1 MLGNKLSITDIKD
14 FKNKKVLVRV
24 DFNVPIENGIIKD
37 DTRITATLPTIKHLK
52 KEGASK
58 IILISHCG
66 RPDGLKNMKYTLKPV
81 AEHLK
86 ILLEEDILFLNDC
99 IGKEVENEINNA
111 KENGIILLEN
121 LRFHIEEEGKGI
133 DENGNKVKATKE
145 NIEIFQKQLTKLGD
159 IFINDAFGT
168 AHRSHSSMIGI
179 HLNIKASGFL
189 MKKELQYFS
198 KILENPNRP
207 VLAILGGA
215 KISDK
220 IQLIINL
227 LDKVDKMIIG
237 GGMAYTFKFV
247 LNNMKIG
254 NSLFDELGSKI
265 INDIVHKAKC
275 KNVEILLPVDFK
287 IADKFDNNANT
298 KIVSDVEGIDDN
310 WMGLDAGPKSI
321 DNYKNIILNS
331 KTIIW
336 NGPQGVFEMPNFA
349 KGSIECLNL
358 VIEATK
364 NGAISIVG
372 GGDTASLVEQQKKK
386 HLISHVS
393 TGGGASLELLEGKE
407 LPGVAALSN
416 NFNKS
421 YPTFLRSIRLRKH
434 TPNKKTITAPVFT
447 SLANV
452 ISPPYT
458 QPGSKNEGVN
468 LEWAIEQ
475 PVRAPIGADIRVA
488 NASAQ
493 SNRFMNKIHCSFFDS
508 SFLCRSGEDS
518 NKVATPHM
526 VHVFSYV
533 PMSQS
538 GEFSLANDRKE
549 TRRYGQRVNCKAIW
563 INNSLTWQKG
573 GRLASFLLPSLRT
586 AVSDSYRRYIPI
598 GSKRLTIQRRNSKK
612 SVCFSSAGEVFEY
625 INDEKNDIEI
635 VACIISNLLGSF
647 FKCFFYVSEISE
659 SKLENGF
666 PFDASSIKLCSD
678 TEVSDFYI
686 KADFDTCYI
695 EECNGRNV
703 LNVLCYIKRYNGFDY
718 YKCPRTILK
727 KACDFVKQEGVA
739 DTVCMGNEIEFFIFD
754 KVNYSLDDYNSYVKV
769 YDRES
774 FSCKNNIAEIYGS
787 NVLSKTDSF
796 KEQLNNTNNDGLIN
810 DDSKKVKK
818 KCGYFATDPY
828 DTSNLI
834 KLKIC
839 RTLNDLNINVQRYHH
854 EVSTSQHEI
863 SLKYFDAVKNADNL
877 LITKQVIKTTVHA
890 FNRTATFMPK
900 PLVND
905 NGNGL
910 HCNISL
916 WKNKKNIFFSNDPST
931 FFLSKESFYFMN
943 GIIKHAKALQAFCNS
958 TINSYKRLVPGFET
972 CQKLFY
978 SFGSRSAVI
987 RLSLLNYS
995 NPSEK
1000 RIEFR
1005 LPDYVNSPHLIMAA
1019 IILAGYD
1026 GIKSKEQPLVPFESK
1041 DGKFYISSIFSNYIQ
1056 DTDKFETLT
1065 HALSDYTNV
1074 HNIKENPEF
1083 VNFFKCKEPENI
1095 SFSLAESLDAL
1106 EKDHDFLTVNNVF
1119 TKELIEEY
1127 IKFKREEVASYN
1139 KIVNPY
1145 DYLMYYGC

>member
-1 MLGNKLSITDIKD
+1 M
-14 FKNKKVLVRV
+14 
-24 DFNVPIENGIIKD
+24 
-37 DTRITATLPTIKHLK
+37 
-52 KEGASK
+52 
-58 IILISHCG
+58 
-66 RPDGLKNMKYTLKPV
+66 
-81 AEHLK
+81 
-86 ILLEEDILFLNDC
+86 
-99 IGKEVENEINNA
+99 
-111 KENGIILLEN
+111 
-121 LRFHIEEEGKGI
+121 
-133 DENGNKVKATKE
+133 
-145 NIEIFQKQLTKLGD
+145 
-159 IFINDAFGT
+159 
-168 AHRSHSSMIGI
+168 
-179 HLNIKASGFL
+179 
-189 MKKELQYFS
+189 
-198 KILENPNRP
+198 
-207 VLAILGGA
+207 
-215 KISDK
+215 
-220 IQLIINL
+220 
-227 LDKVDKMIIG
+227 
-237 GGMAYTFKFV
+237 
-247 LNNMKIG
+247 
-254 NSLFDELGSKI
+254 
-265 INDIVHKAKC
+265 
-275 KNVEILLPVDFK
+275 
-287 IADKFDNNANT
+287 
-298 KIVSDVEGIDDN
+298 
-310 WMGLDAGPKSI
+310 
-321 DNYKNIILNS
+321 
-331 KTIIW
+331 
-336 NGPQGVFEMPNFA
+336 
-349 KGSIECLNL
+349 
-358 VIEATK
+358 
-364 NGAISIVG
+364 
-372 GGDTASLVEQQKKK
+372 
-386 HLISHVS
+386 
-393 TGGGASLELLEGKE
+393 
-407 LPGVAALSN
+407 
-416 NFNKS
+416 
-421 YPTFLRSIRLRKH
+421 
-434 TPNKKTITAPVFT
+434 
-447 SLANV
+447 
-452 ISPPYT
+452 
-458 QPGSKNEGVN
+458 
-468 LEWAIEQ
+468 
-475 PVRAPIGADIRVA
+475 
-488 NASAQ
+488 
-493 SNRFMNKIHCSFFDS
+493 
-508 SFLCRSGEDS
+508 
-518 NKVATPHM
+518 
-526 VHVFSYV
+526 
-533 PMSQS
+533 
-538 GEFSLANDRKE
+538 
-549 TRRYGQRVNCKAIW
+549 
-563 INNSLTWQKG
+563 
-573 GRLASFLLPSLRT
+573 
-586 AVSDSYRRYIPI
+586 
-598 GSKRLTIQRRNSKK
+598 K
-612 SVCFSSAGEVFEY
+612 SVCFSSAGEVFKY

-727 KACDFVKQEGVA
+727 KACDFVKQQGVA

-787 NVLSKTDSF
+787 NVLNKTESF
-796 KEQLNNTNNDGLIN
+796 KEHLNNANNDGLIN

-877 LITKQVIKTTVHA
+877 LITKQ
-890 FNRTATFMPK
+890 
-900 PLVND
+900 
-905 NGNGL
+905 
-910 HCNISL
+910 
-916 WKNKKNIFFSNDPST
+916 
-931 FFLSKESFYFMN
+931 SFYFMN

-1041 DGKFYISSIFSNYIQ
+1041 DGQFYISSIFSNYIQ
-1056 DTDKFETLT
+1056 DADKFGTLT
-1065 HALSDYTNV
+1065 HALSDYTSV